1 MQWTIDWFRSHHKRW
16 RERLD
21 DLDDDESDAG
31 LRCYCYK
38 QMGLWDMLA
47 DDAEQRFGKLIGP
60 PSGDPAHH

>member
-1 MQWTIDWFRSHHKRW
+1 M
-16 RERLD
+16 ERLD